1 MLGISV
7 YPYKENIEETLK
19 YIDKSAS
26 LGYGRIFLNLLL
38 FDYNQIDKF
47 VSDNK
52 KIINFAKSK
61 GFEIYVDVNP
71 KIFELLGIKHT
82 DLSFFKELGV
92 DGIRLDGVFDGDVES
107 ELTYNEYGL
116 KIELNASQDTKYIDN
131 IFCKKPVKSNLIA
144 CHNFYPQ
151 RYTGLSESFYIKTSK
166 IFKDAGLRLAA
177 FVTSQVAEHGPHVVD
192 DKLPTLELHRD
203 LDIEIQTKHLI
214 ALGNIDDI
222 IVSNAYASTDE
233 LERVAKVYK
242 PYITFKLE
250 NVCDNLSVEEKHI
263 LSLRHMNRGD
273 LNDYLI
279 RSTIGRIEYRDKS
292 ITPRKNDT
300 VLEKGTVYIANDN
313 FGQYKGELVIVKKD
327 VEISLENINI
337 VGKIK
342 KEELFLIDYID
353 AYTRFKIEL

>member
-7 YPYKENIEETLK
+7 YPYKENIDETLK
-19 YIDKSAS
+19 YIDRSS
-26 LGYGRIFLNLLL
+26 GFGYKRIFLNLLL
-38 FDYNQIDKF
+38 FDYSQIEKF

-52 KIINFAKSK
+52 KIISHAKSK

-71 KIFELLGIKHT
+71 KIFELLGISHT

-107 ELTYNEYGL
+107 ELTYNDYGL
-116 KIELNASQDTKYIDN
+116 KIELNASQNTKYLDN
-131 IFCKKPVKSNLIA
+131 ILCRKPDKSKLIA

-151 RYTGLSESFYIKTSK
+151 RYTGLSEDFYINTSK
-166 IFKDAGLRLAA
+166 IFKGAGLRLAA
-177 FVTSQVAEHGPHVVD
+177 FVTSQVADHGPHVVD
-192 DKLPTLELHRD
+192 DKLPTLESHRD
-203 LDIEIQTKHLI
+203 LDIEVQTKHLL
-214 ALGNIDDI
+214 ALGNIDDVI
-222 IVSNAYASTDE
+222 ISNSYASDEE
-233 LERVAKVYK
+233 LEKVAKAYK
-242 PYITFKLE
+242 PYLILKLE
-250 NVCDNLSVEEKHI
+250 EVDNNLSIEEKHI
-263 LSLRHMNRGD
+263 LSLRHFNRGD